1 MDRKGVRMKNILS
14 YQASEYDCGP
24 TTVMNA
30 FRYLFD
36 REAIVPE
43 IIKTISLY
51 TLDVY
56 DNEGN
61 EGQSG
66 TSLMAMMFLS
76 NWFNQFG
83 TTKKFPIQTEILV
96 DEQVY
101 IHKNSRIVE
110 CLQQGGAVI
119 LLVWLGE
126 TKHYILLTDM
136 EDDYVYV
143 FDPYEWDVE
152 EDGPFDGINII
163 PVENQ
168 PKKMNRKVKMDL
180 INLDTEDLYNMG
192 AVTGREAMLLYNTD
206 TRNTPEKSIEYF
218 I

>member
-1 MDRKGVRMKNILS
+1 MDGKGVRMKNILG

-30 FRYLFD
+30 FRFLFD

-61 EGQSG
+61 VGQSG

-83 TTKKFPIQTEILV
+83 AKKKYPIHTEILV

-101 IHKNSRIVE
+101 IKQNSRIVE

-136 EDDYVYV
+136 EGEYVCA

-152 EDGPFDGINII
+152 NDGPFDGVNIVAI
-163 PVENQ
+163 EDQ
-168 PKKMNRKVKMDL
+168 PKKMNRKVRMDI
-180 INLDTEDLYNMG
+180 INLDTEELYNLG
-192 AVTGREAMLLYNTD
+192 AVTGREAMLLYNTV
-206 TRNTPEKSIEYF
+206 TRKTPERSIEYF